1 MIHFTEMGGLIKV
14 GLNFYRTP
22 GGFVAVWAWYDVATY
37 RMIHSRI
44 RLRLH
49 KWPFILTGD
58 PLGAGAQYRGGSV
71 ITGWL
76 DSNEYVAVP
85 RTLLEDEAPQILR
98 LAQAYRD
105 TGFPPDVDG
114 VATDGSRYWKPGSGM
129 TK

>member
-1 MIHFTEMGGLIKV
+1 MIHFTQMGGLIKV
-14 GLNFYRTP
+14 GLNFYRAP

-44 RLRLH
+44 RLRLN
-49 KWPFILTGD
+49 KWPFILTSY
-58 PLGAGAQYRGGSV
+58 PLGTGDKYCGASV

-85 RTLLEDEAPQILR
+85 RTWLEDESPRILS

-105 TGFPPDVDG
+105 NGFSQDVDG
-114 VATDGSRYWKPGSGM
+114 VT